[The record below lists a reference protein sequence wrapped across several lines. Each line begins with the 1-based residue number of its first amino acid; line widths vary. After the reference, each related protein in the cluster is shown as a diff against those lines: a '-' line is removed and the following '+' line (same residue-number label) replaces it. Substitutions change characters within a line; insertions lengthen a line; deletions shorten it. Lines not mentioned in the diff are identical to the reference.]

1 MDEDGRRRLKDCN
14 HKSSFL
20 LTTIEDYG
28 LWAVILWWWF
38 IASIIVR
45 LYGGVARVIN
55 TLARRRARNR
65 FDSAR
70 AAAFRGTYAPR
81 MDRGDVAAG
90 PRIVPRRIR
99 GGVSGRGSSRDGFAA
114 APRRRGPG
122 KWIVPRRIA
131 SPLAEPQIVQSR
143 VRGAAAAGPRIVPR
157 RAAARPR
164 IVPRDESRQRNAINP
179 PTGAAPHEVL

>member
-70 AAAFRGTYAPR
+70 ADAFRGTPR
-81 MDRGDVAAG
+81 GWTAATLR
-90 PRIVPRRIR
+90 P
-99 GGVSGRGSSRDGFAA
+99 GRGSSRD
-114 APRRRGPG
+114 APRPGRG
-122 KWIVPRRIA
+122 
-131 SPLAEPQIVQSR
+131 SSR
-143 VRGAAAAGPRIVPR
+143 ETSRGNGTR
-157 RAAARPR
+157 
-164 IVPRDESRQRNAINP
+164 STP

>member
-90 PRIVPRRIR
+90 PRIVPRR
-99 GGVSGRGSSRDGFAA
+99 
-114 APRRRGPG
+114 
-122 KWIVPRRIA
+122 
-131 SPLAEPQIVQSR
+131 
-143 VRGAAAAGPRIVPR
+143 
-157 RAAARPR
+157 AAARPR